1 MNTLAG
7 EQWVKLQPDHRFSA
21 IVVFEV
27 AMLAG
32 TSEQTQLANIDAV
45 DRRNYLIAFESGSGA
60 NNFCMGNTV
69 S

>member
-7 EQWVKLQPDHRFSA
+7 EKWVKLQPDHRFSA
-21 IVVFEV
+21 IADSEV

-32 TSEQTQLANIDAV
+32 TSEQTQFANIDAV
-45 DRRNYLIAFESGSGA
+45 DRRNCPIAYESGSGA
-60 NNFCMGNTV
+60 NNFCLGNTV